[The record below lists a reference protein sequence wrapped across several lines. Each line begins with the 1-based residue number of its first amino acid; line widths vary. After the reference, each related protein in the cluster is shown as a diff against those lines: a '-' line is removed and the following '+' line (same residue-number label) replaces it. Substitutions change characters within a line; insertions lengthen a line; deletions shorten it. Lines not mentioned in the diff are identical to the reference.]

1 MLLNNQWVSE
11 KIKDK
16 QTKIPGDKWKQIHN
30 EPKFMR
36 HSQPVLKETFIA
48 IHLYLRKERKRLT
61 ICLEV
66 LEKEKQSTKGEGN
79 TEGQSRHK
87 WNRDQ
92 KIKMK
97 DPWSWELVLWK
108 DDNNW

>member
-1 MLLNNQWVSE
+1 
-11 KIKDK
+11 
-16 QTKIPGDKWKQIHN
+16 
-30 EPKFMR
+30 MR

-87 WNRDQ
+87 
-92 KIKMK
+92 
-97 DPWSWELVLWK
+97 
-108 DDNNW
+108 